1 MQRLQALILGG
12 VEELSSSSSSVDVKG
27 DCDEE
32 QQLIRREG
40 TRDQVSVIF
49 VALLR
54 SCCMFVSAICNA
66 ASICVGGS
74 SEV

>member
-1 MQRLQALILGG
+1 MQRIQALALGG
-12 VEELSSSSSSVDVKG
+12 VELSSSSSSVDVKG

-40 TRDQVSVIF
+40 TRDQVSIIF
-49 VALLR
+49 AALLR
-54 SCCMFVSAICNA
+54 SCGVFVSAICNA
-66 ASICVGGS
+66 ATACVGGS